1 MPAAALIIGVIAIE
15 TGVALAIGTAVAGV
29 VGATVSVGV
38 ATAIGSGVISAG
50 LTAAQGGSVSDVLKS
65 AVIGGVTSYVGASV
79 AESVT
84 TSITSAATKA
94 GYTSIAGSIGKVAGA
109 MAGGG
114 TQSATGALLT
124 GRDPIEA
131 LIKGGLTAGL
141 TAGVLEGVNFATS
154 KIPGFSDLGKDYG
167 KVGTA
172 TQRAITAGLA
182 AGVMG
187 RDVDKAVLTSALG
200 SVLRTGSD
208 YIKAGIKDL
217 SSSLQTAYND
227 ATTTGKSLEDNITR
241 QEEIVTSYNTAS
253 EAFNKQH
260 NALKADYDQYVANKD
275 GYDNY
280 DAKMQREGFTLVG
293 GEDSNYYAKP
303 VGARYEMRDDG
314 EGGQYRAL
322 VPDGSIMDIEGNPT
336 YHWQSAPTQN
346 DFLTAANSYAEKVN
360 AALPAYEKLA
370 SDAEKTLAGLSTE
383 LDGLKTALPALEK
396 TFTDQKTA
404 LDTAVTD
411 FQKQEEANAQFITN
425 LVKDTT
431 DAKTSVEQ
439 ATGGTIT
446 DAQLDKFL
454 LTDDVKGAAA
464 TYIDTNITDKGKAE
478 TALNNLGYTGTSG
491 EIESLVGRT
500 EDDADP
506 EDIVDDPDQVTID
519 EARASFQDTYGYTPT
534 DDELA
539 MFVGQRDQ
547 ESTYDELGRYVDLHQ
562 VTLAE
567 ARASFQ
573 DTYGY
578 TPTDDELNQFV
589 GQRDQESTY
598 TDIGEYVNPRQVTSD
613 EARASFQ
620 DTYGYTPTDEEL
632 AMFVGQRD
640 QESTYT
646 DIGEYVNPRQ
656 VTLAEATAQFKDTYG
671 YNPTDDELNQFVGQR
686 DQESTYT
693 DIGEYVDPRQ
703 VTSDEFADYAKDE
716 NFFYD
721 PSDEDFLNQYVGQ
734 RDEAETADLFRTYA
748 DPLATTN
755 QEALDIYKQQ
765 YADLYGVDAADVSDD
780 MVAQFMADTG
790 NTAETEYTGG
800 VQDQLSKDLGF
811 DDYTDRTYAA
821 ESMGEQRPDSG
832 MWEDFQTTSGV
843 VGMEGSGIAPMQF
856 AETDQAAEF
865 LPEVP
870 TPEPETDIASVD
882 QTNEQTAEQLE
893 TQPDFAQTL
902 AGMIRQEQA
911 QPTDYGP
918 GVQVAAAPVM
928 ESPVTSD
935 AGADMLQSI
944 GLGSAP
950 EQPETAPSQGIASL
964 LSTEPEARMDNPT
977 SLSTTEGN
985 SVYNALTGADT
996 TGTIAERVLE
1006 SDPDAIQTGGIYS
1019 GAKSE
1024 VAAGDTLTQK
1034 YLGGTPEGQQELEGL
1049 GLTGVSGT
1057 APPSRT
1063 DEALRTTDGDSSQES
1078 SLLIPEPLGRTT
1090 LPTGQS
1096 AKNIGAL
1103 NMDEDYFEAGSQED
1117 ADMGQSMRELENM
1130 GGVDENFLTNLSPA
1144 DHARYLAMQ
1153 GEGYKAPEYGVQ
1165 DMGISQQNIDSFNE
1179 NFNPV
1184 GGFTSQWQTVGSDRI
1199 MINDDGTAIGMNENG
1214 DSYALSPKEVQQM
1227 IQQGLLNTG
1236 ASGYV
1241 AATGGTGNR
1250 PGGSGGS
1257 GSSKPPGFN
1266 FDKLADK
1273 LLTPKVGAVLA
1284 GAALGALGRPKGINP
1299 MGLKS
1304 LGASPG
1310 AQRVQTGAKGTGGK
1324 GSVRYFEKRAEGG
1337 AINGYARGG
1346 GLGYLKGADDGMADR
1361 INATIDNKRPA
1372 KLSGGEFVIP
1382 ADVVSHL
1389 GNGNSDAGAK
1399 QLYALMERVRKART
1413 GNDKQGKQ
1421 INPKKYLP
1429 K

>member
-1 MPAAALIIGVIAIE
+1 
-15 TGVALAIGTAVAGV
+15 
-29 VGATVSVGV
+29 
-38 ATAIGSGVISAG
+38 
-50 LTAAQGGSVSDVLKS
+50 
-65 AVIGGVTSYVGASV
+65 
-79 AESVT
+79 
-84 TSITSAATKA
+84 
-94 GYTSIAGSIGKVAGA
+94 
-109 MAGGG
+109 
-114 TQSATGALLT
+114 
-124 GRDPIEA
+124 
-131 LIKGGLTAGL
+131 
-141 TAGVLEGVNFATS
+141 
-154 KIPGFSDLGKDYG
+154 
-167 KVGTA
+167 
-172 TQRAITAGLA
+172 
-182 AGVMG
+182 
-187 RDVDKAVLTSALG
+187 
-200 SVLRTGSD
+200 
-208 YIKAGIKDL
+208 
-217 SSSLQTAYND
+217 
-227 ATTTGKSLEDNITR
+227 
-241 QEEIVTSYNTAS
+241 
-253 EAFNKQH
+253 
-260 NALKADYDQYVANKD
+260 
-275 GYDNY
+275 
-280 DAKMQREGFTLVG
+280 
-293 GEDSNYYAKP
+293 
-303 VGARYEMRDDG
+303 
-314 EGGQYRAL
+314 
-322 VPDGSIMDIEGNPT
+322 
-336 YHWQSAPTQN
+336 
-346 DFLTAANSYAEKVN
+346 
-360 AALPAYEKLA
+360 
-370 SDAEKTLAGLSTE
+370 
-383 LDGLKTALPALEK
+383 
-396 TFTDQKTA
+396 
-404 LDTAVTD
+404 
-411 FQKQEEANAQFITN
+411 
-425 LVKDTT
+425 
-431 DAKTSVEQ
+431 
-439 ATGGTIT
+439 
-446 DAQLDKFL
+446 
-454 LTDDVKGAAA
+454 
-464 TYIDTNITDKGKAE
+464 
-478 TALNNLGYTGTSG
+478 
-491 EIESLVGRT
+491 
-500 EDDADP
+500 
-506 EDIVDDPDQVTID
+506 
-519 EARASFQDTYGYTPT
+519 
-534 DDELA
+534 
-539 MFVGQRDQ
+539 
-547 ESTYDELGRYVDLHQ
+547 
-562 VTLAE
+562 
-567 ARASFQ
+567 
-573 DTYGY
+573 
-578 TPTDDELNQFV
+578 
-589 GQRDQESTY
+589 
-598 TDIGEYVNPRQVTSD
+598 
-613 EARASFQ
+613 
-620 DTYGYTPTDEEL
+620 
-632 AMFVGQRD
+632 
-640 QESTYT
+640 
-646 DIGEYVNPRQ
+646 
-656 VTLAEATAQFKDTYG
+656 
-671 YNPTDDELNQFVGQR
+671 
-686 DQESTYT
+686 
-693 DIGEYVDPRQ
+693 
-703 VTSDEFADYAKDE
+703 
-716 NFFYD
+716 
-721 PSDEDFLNQYVGQ
+721 
-734 RDEAETADLFRTYA
+734 
-748 DPLATTN
+748 
-755 QEALDIYKQQ
+755 
-765 YADLYGVDAADVSDD
+765 
-780 MVAQFMADTG
+780 
-790 NTAETEYTGG
+790 
-800 VQDQLSKDLGF
+800 
-811 DDYTDRTYAA
+811 
-821 ESMGEQRPDSG
+821 
-832 MWEDFQTTSGV
+832 
-843 VGMEGSGIAPMQF
+843 MEGSGIAPMQF

-902 AGMIRQEQA
+902 AGMMRQEQA

-944 GLGSAP
+944 GLRSAP

-1103 NMDEDYFEAGSQED
+1103 NMDEDYFDAGSQED
-1117 ADMGQSMRELENM
+1117 ADMGQAMRGLENM
-1130 GGVDENFLTNLSPA
+1130 GRVDENFLTNLSPA
-1144 DHARYLAMQ
+1144 DHERYLAMQ

-1214 DSYALSPKEVQQM
+1214 DSYALSPKEVQEM
-1227 IQQGLLNTG
+1227 IQRGLLNTG

-1250 PGGSGGS
+1250 PGGSKGS